1 MQTYNI
7 NHLENRKY
15 IIFNISELNTINFEE
30 VFETSK
36 DTVLKS
42 VDGTKT
48 FVKWEGEMPTCIQ
61 NLTTKEGPYSHPEIL
76 QILDTNEWT
85 KKNTLTYD

>member
-7 NHLENRKY
+7 NYLENRKY

-30 VFETSK
+30 VLETSK

-48 FVKWEGEMPTCIQ
+48 FVKWEGEMPNCVQ
-61 NLTTKEGPYSHPEIL
+61 NLTTKEGPYSHSEIL
-76 QILDTNEWT
+76 QILDTDEWT
-85 KKNTLTYD
+85 KKNPLTYD